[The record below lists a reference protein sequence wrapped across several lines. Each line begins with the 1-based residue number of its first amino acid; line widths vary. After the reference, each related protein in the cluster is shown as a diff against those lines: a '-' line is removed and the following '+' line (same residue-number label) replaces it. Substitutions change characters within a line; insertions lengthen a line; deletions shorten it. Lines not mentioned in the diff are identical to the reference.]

1 MSRFALV
8 CVALVALPPLVSAQ
22 LGEALRRPLSAR
34 ERTRLEEGQTVAR
47 AVTERRG
54 PLHLMGGTSYQVI
67 DAPPEVVWE
76 HLNASSSE
84 YRHMLPKVESVV
96 ELSRSGDRERR
107 LRFEHRVGPIRAHY
121 VMRLTFDP
129 ERRITQFQL
138 DETEPHTIRAGWG
151 FLRVRSWP
159 GNRTLVSFGS
169 LVDVGRGLVTDVIR
183 PTLQHWI
190 LRIPWTLK
198 RHIESQHPH

>member
-1 MSRFALV
+1 MWRSALV
-8 CVALVALPPLVSAQ
+8 CVALVALPSLAGAQ
-22 LGEALRRPLSAR
+22 LREALRRPLSAR
-34 ERTRLEEGQTVAR
+34 ERARLEEGETVAR

-54 PLHLMGGTSYQVI
+54 PLRLMGGTSYQVI
-67 DAPPEVVWE
+67 DAPPDVVWA
-76 HLNASSSE
+76 HLNSDSDE
-84 YRHMLPKVESVV
+84 YRHMLPKVEQVR
-96 ELSRSGDRERR
+96 ELDRDGDRQRR
-107 LRFEHRVGPIRAHY
+107 IRFEHRVGPIRAHY
-121 VMRLTFDP
+121 VMRLTYDQ
-129 ERRITQFQL
+129 ERRVAQFRL

-183 PTLQHWI
+183 PTLQYWI

-198 RHIESQHPH
+198 RHVESQLRR